1 MPTSSWKNALLG
13 TDVGSP
19 FLNALDALVGAAPA
33 RQSNAMT
40 LADIQPIRLSLV
52 ETDLDAA
59 ATAFGDAFR
68 RTGFAV
74 VSDHGIPQALINAA
88 LAATKA
94 FFALPA
100 ATKAACVVPGGGG
113 QRGLT
118 PFGIEAAK
126 GAACADLKEFWHV
139 GRDLPAGH
147 RFTAIMPANVWPADV
162 PAFQPAVGALYAALD
177 TAGRRMLRAIAVH
190 LGLSANVFDAPVA
203 DGNSILRLLHYPP
216 VENAEAGAIR
226 AGAHE
231 DINVITL
238 LLGAEEAGLQLL
250 ARDGEWHDV
259 SAPEG
264 SLVCNIGDMLQ
275 RLTGGR
281 LPSTTHRVVNPAPER
296 AAFSRY
302 STPFFLHFRPDY
314 RIETIPGGP
323 MMAPPITAD
332 AYLRERLRE
341 INLL

>member
-1 MPTSSWKNALLG
+1 MSI
-13 TDVGSP
+13 
-19 FLNALDALVGAAPA
+19 
-33 RQSNAMT
+33 
-40 LADIQPIRLSLV
+40 ADIPPIRLSLV
-52 ETDLDAA
+52 DRDLAA
-59 ATAFGDAFR
+59 AAAAFGDAFG

-74 VSDHGIPQALINAA
+74 VSDHGIPQGVIDAA

-94 FFALPA
+94 FFALPES
-100 ATKAACVVPGGGG
+100 TKAAYVVAGGGG

-118 PFGIEAAK
+118 PFGVEAAK
-126 GAACADLKEFWHV
+126 GAARADLKEFWHV

-147 RFTAIMPANVWPADV
+147 AFAPTMPANLWPTEI
-162 PAFQPAVGALYAALD
+162 PGFQPAVSALYAALD
-177 TAGRRMLRAIAVH
+177 AAGRRMLRAIAVH
-190 LGLSANVFDAPVA
+190 VGLAADFFDEPVA
-203 DGNSILRLLHYPP
+203 EGNSILRLLHYPP
-216 VENAEAGAIR
+216 VHTAPADADGDVALR

-250 ARDGEWHDV
+250 GRGGEWLDIV
-259 SAPEG
+259 VPEG
-264 SLVCNIGDMLQ
+264 ALVCNIGDMLQ

-281 LPSTTHRVVNPAPER
+281 LPSTTHRVVNPAPDR
-296 AAFSRY
+296 AAHPRY

-332 AYLRERLRE
+332 AYLHERLRE
-341 INLL
+341 IKLL